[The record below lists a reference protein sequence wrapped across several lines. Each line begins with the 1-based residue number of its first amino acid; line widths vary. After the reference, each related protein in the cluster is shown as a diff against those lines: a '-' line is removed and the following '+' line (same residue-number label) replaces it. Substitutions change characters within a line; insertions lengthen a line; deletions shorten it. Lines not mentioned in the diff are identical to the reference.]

1 MYDVL
6 ADISFGIDPKTRI
19 ERVNALEYKQAAWL
33 SAMPTDAAQTLR
45 ALAKQFA
52 HGGIEALENHHVFA
66 TPEVVRAGG
75 LNALMQIGA
84 ADVLRETKE
93 RLLAP

>member
-1 MYDVL
+1 
-6 ADISFGIDPKTRI
+6 
-19 ERVNALEYKQAAWL
+19 
-33 SAMPTDAAQTLR
+33 MPNDAAQTLR

-52 HGGIEALENHHVFA
+52 HGGIEALENRHVFA
-66 TPEVVRAGG
+66 APEVMQAGG
-75 LNALMQIGA
+75 LDALTRIGA